1 MGGATEDD
9 NAMVWFLERSQGG
22 DILVLRAS
30 GSDGYNDYF
39 YSDLGVTVNSVET
52 IVFNN
57 ITAATSSYIHEKIAA
72 AEASI
77 CRRPIRLRHI
87 LRDTPIKDLLNEAI
101 NERNI
106 VIGGTS
112 AGMAIMGDYYFS
124 ASNGTVTSEQA
135 LGNPYHPNIT
145 VEGDEFLLNDH
156 LQDVI
161 TDTHYDDPDRKG
173 RHVVFMSRIFTDYNI
188 PAKGIACE
196 EYVAVCITP
205 EGIASVY
212 GEYPAY
218 EDFAYFIQ
226 PNCDVLANEQY
237 PEICQPNTPLTWAN
251 DGVALY
257 TYKVPGTAD
266 GNNYLEL
273 VNWSEGVGGEWQY
286 WRVDAGEL
294 IEIQGKYP
302 PCTNNI
308 NETYIGKNSTLI
320 YPNPTSDML
329 TIEFTEG
336 LDPVN
341 LRIISELG
349 VTAFE
354 KRITRNGNL
363 RIDTSQLASGLYI
376 VETTYSNAEVSTEK
390 LLLQD

>member
-1 MGGATEDD
+1 
-9 NAMVWFLERSQGG
+9 
-22 DILVLRAS
+22 
-30 GSDGYNDYF
+30 
-39 YSDLGVTVNSVET
+39 
-52 IVFNN
+52 
-57 ITAATSSYIHEKIAA
+57 
-72 AEASI
+72 
-77 CRRPIRLRHI
+77 
-87 LRDTPIKDLLNEAI
+87 
-101 NERNI
+101 
-106 VIGGTS
+106 
-112 AGMAIMGDYYFS
+112 
-124 ASNGTVTSEQA
+124 
-135 LGNPYHPNIT
+135 
-145 VEGDEFLLNDH
+145 
-156 LQDVI
+156 
-161 TDTHYDDPDRKG
+161 
-173 RHVVFMSRIFTDYNI
+173 MSRIFTDYNI

-205 EGIASVY
+205 EGTASVY

-218 EDFAYFIQ
+218 DDFAYFIQ

-237 PEICQPNTPLTWAN
+237 PEICQPHTPLTWAN
-251 DGVALY
+251 DREALY

-302 PCTNNI
+302 PCTNDI

-320 YPNPTSDML
+320 YPNPASDML

-341 LRIISELG
+341 LRIISPQG

-363 RIDTSQLASGLYI
+363 RIDTSLLATGLYI
-376 VETTYSNAEVSTEK
+376 VETTYSNAEVPTEK